1 MTPKYE
7 HNCSR
12 CRFLGRIE
20 YTAPVSGPID
30 ADLYGCV
37 SSDPETN
44 RVFGPSLIARFDDEP
59 GGYASMPEQM
69 FKRAYLE
76 DTSHTGISTAGPAL
90 FAAYALWL
98 QVQGG
103 RG

>member
-1 MTPKYE
+1 MKPKYE
-7 HNCSR
+7 HDCSR

-20 YTAPVSGPID
+20 YVAPVSGPVD
-30 ADLYGCV
+30 ADLYVCV

-44 RVFGPSLIARFDDEP
+44 RIFGPTLVARFDNVP

-69 FKRAYLE
+69 FKHAYLE
-76 DTSHTGISTAGPAL
+76 DKSHIGISTVGPAL

-103 RG
+103 TG